1 MIKSSNGTERLS
13 VQALFAYVP
22 VNDVPDAMVRR
33 TDARNVL
40 GIFAVQ
46 SIQDSS
52 LIDVILWSA
61 SDSGA
66 VVPLCDFQYSITYSP
81 VFTGLSPPFAFGGVC
96 ALARARPRKQKMA
109 STRVLTNVLLWVD
122 IRSRLTLLKNR
133 DR

>member
-46 SIQDSS
+46 GIQDSS

-81 VFTGLSPPFAFGGVC
+81 LFTGLEAW
-96 ALARARPRKQKMA
+96 R
-109 STRVLTNVLLWVD
+109 
-122 IRSRLTLLKNR
+122 
-133 DR
+133 

>member
-1 MIKSSNGTERLS
+1 MIRFSNGTKGLS

-22 VNDVPDAMVRR
+22 IDNVPDAMVRR
-33 TDARNVL
+33 TDSGNVL

-46 SIQDSS
+46 GIQDSS

-81 VFTGLSPPFAFGGVC
+81 LFTGLSPPFAFGGVC
-96 ALARARPRKQKMA
+96 ALARARPRMQEIA
-109 STRVLTNVLLWVD
+109 STGVLTIVLHWVN
-122 IRSRLTLLKNR
+122 IRSRKTLLENR

>member
-46 SIQDSS
+46 GIQDSS
-52 LIDVILWSA
+52 LFDVILWSA

-81 VFTGLSPPFAFGGVC
+81 LFTGLPPPFAFGGVC
-96 ALARARPRKQKMA
+96 ALARARPRMRTIAAKML
-109 STRVLTNVLLWVD
+109 LTIVLLWVD
-122 IRSRLTLLKNR
+122 VRC
-133 DR
+133 

>member
-22 VNDVPDAMVRR
+22 VDDVPNAMVRR
-33 TDARNVL
+33 TDSRNVR

-46 SIQDSS
+46 GIQDSS
-52 LIDVILWSA
+52 LIHVILWST

-66 VVPLCDFQYSITYSP
+66 VVPLCDFHYSITYSP

-96 ALARARPRKQKMA
+96 ALARARPRMQTIAAKMLF
-109 STRVLTNVLLWVD
+109 TIVLLWVD
-122 IRSRLTLLKNR
+122 IRSR
-133 DR
+133 

>member
-22 VNDVPDAMVRR
+22 VNDVPVAMVRR
-33 TDARNVL
+33 TDARDVL
-40 GIFAVQ
+40 GIFALQ
-46 SIQDSS
+46 GIQDSS

-96 ALARARPRKQKMA
+96 ALARARPRMQKIAAKM
-109 STRVLTNVLLWVD
+109 LLEIVLLW
-122 IRSRLTLLKNR
+122 I
-133 DR
+133 

>member
-46 SIQDSS
+46 GIQDSS

-81 VFTGLSPPFAFGGVC
+81 LFTGLPPPFAFGGVC
-96 ALARARPRKQKMA
+96 ALARARPRMQTIAAKM
-109 STRVLTNVLLWVD
+109 LLEIVLLWVNV
-122 IRSRLTLLKNR
+122 RYRKTLLKNR
-133 DR
+133 C

>member
-22 VNDVPDAMVRR
+22 VNDVPNEMVRR
-33 TDARNVL
+33 TDTGNVL
-40 GIFAVQ
+40 GIFAMQ
-46 SIQDSS
+46 GIQDSS
-52 LIDVILWSA
+52 LIYVILWSA

-96 ALARARPRKQKMA
+96 ALARARPRMQTIAAKM
-109 STRVLTNVLLWVD
+109 LLEIVLLWVD
-122 IRSRLTLLKNR
+122 VRYR
-133 DR
+133 

>member
-33 TDARNVL
+33 TDARNVR

-46 SIQDSS
+46 GIQDSS

-96 ALARARPRKQKMA
+96 ALARARPRMQTIAAKM
-109 STRVLTNVLLWVD
+109 LLEIVLLWVNV
-122 IRSRLTLLKNR
+122 RYRKTLLKN
-133 DR
+133 

>member
-22 VNDVPDAMVRR
+22 VNDVPNAMVRR
-33 TDARNVL
+33 TDARNVR

-46 SIQDSS
+46 GIQDSS

-81 VFTGLSPPFAFGGVC
+81 VFTGLPPPFAFGGVC
-96 ALARARPRKQKMA
+96 ARARARPRMQEIAAKMF
-109 STRVLTNVLLWVD
+109 LTIVLLWVD
-122 IRSRLTLLKNR
+122 VRCR
-133 DR
+133 

>member
-22 VNDVPDAMVRR
+22 VNDVPDEMVRR
-33 TDARNVL
+33 TDARDVL

-46 SIQDSS
+46 GIQDSS

-81 VFTGLSPPFAFGGVC
+81 LFTGLPPPFAFGGVC
-96 ALARARPRKQKMA
+96 ALARARPRMQTIAAKML
-109 STRVLTNVLLWVD
+109 LTNVLLWVD
-122 IRSRLTLLKNR
+122 VRSYKTLLKNR